1 MIAQKMG
8 HLQFEFSVI
17 PVVKYE
23 DGTELPKD
31 VDYMNMTLTDKPMWY
46 EKDEIKLRE
55 KWFYQ

>member
-1 MIAQKMG
+1 MG

-17 PVVKYE
+17 PVIKYE

-31 VDYMNMTLTDKPMWY
+31 LDYMNMSLTDKPMWY